1 MRALRSNK
9 HINLTNHGPNRRLGR
24 RTSHPWFAGHVRDVR
39 QGGGDTGGGLVF
51 DPQVGIY
58 IWTAILV
65 ALVVGVVLL
74 VRLVRRRNQNPT
86 LDPTEQSDGPSL

>member
-1 MRALRSNK
+1 MRTLRSNK
-9 HINLTNHGPNRRLGR
+9 HINLTNHGRNRRLDSAGSESVVCRLYAPRWAGWR
-24 RTSHPWFAGHVRDVR
+24 RHKEA
-39 QGGGDTGGGLVF
+39 LVF

-74 VRLVRRRNQNPT
+74 VRLVRRNQNRTP
-86 LDPTEQSDGPSL
+86 DPTEQSNGPGR

>member
-1 MRALRSNK
+1 
-9 HINLTNHGPNRRLGR
+9 
-24 RTSHPWFAGHVRDVR
+24 
-39 QGGGDTGGGLVF
+39 VF

-86 LDPTEQSDGPSL
+86 PDPTEQSDGPSR